1 MLSFAAQ
8 ESFTAVKSSMHNEAA
23 LRGFIVCKLLRLPH
37 IIDIAG
43 NYDLIERLTGHVCYL
58 GSYYRFRLARPVV
71 RAVSRWLVGL
81 PLRHAFR
88 VLGRNK
94 NNYEHAFSLG
104 ASIERLSLLRIR
116 VTPQFLE
123 FRREQMPESPLPQR
137 YMLFVARLSPEK
149 RPEDAIAA
157 FEGVAAEVSDV
168 HLVIIGDGPL
178 RPTVERRASQSAFS
192 TRIHLTGA
200 LPNLDVLRWTA
211 HAAVAVELYSGSS
224 LVEKMLC
231 AVPVVAYDIEWM
243 SEVVIDGYTGFSVD
257 YLDVAGLSKRCA
269 QLISDPQLAR
279 QLGQRA
285 RDLALAMFDLQRI
298 KEREDRYV
306 LEADAWY
313 RSARYVVSGGE

>member
-1 MLSFAAQ
+1 
-8 ESFTAVKSSMHNEAA
+8 
-23 LRGFIVCKLLRLPH
+23 
-37 IIDIAG
+37 
-43 NYDLIERLTGHVCYL
+43 
-58 GSYYRFRLARPVV
+58 
-71 RAVSRWLVGL
+71 
-81 PLRHAFR
+81 